1 VDAGSPPGLSDLTTF
16 TYAVWLF
23 PKTWG
28 HDNAGMILAKRA
40 SFKHW
45 RLKNGVG
52 EQSIRCYLGTQSGS
66 PAISTAMDGTISLN
80 TWQHLALTYDHS
92 GDRLVHLYKDG
103 KEMEYAGQIA
113 ATGPL
118 SSDALGNLLI
128 GGYDQATRWFD
139 GRIDDV
145 RLYSRALSPLEI
157 QLLAQGDLPEN

>member
-1 VDAGSPPGLSDLTTF
+1 
-16 TYAVWLF
+16 
-23 PKTWG
+23 
-28 HDNAGMILAKRA
+28 
-40 SFKHW
+40 
-45 RLKNGVG
+45 
-52 EQSIRCYLGTQSGS
+52 
-66 PAISTAMDGTISLN
+66 
-80 TWQHLALTYDHS
+80 LTYDHS